1 MQHNDDRPVSV
12 VTGSNS
18 GIGRST
24 AVRLAVGGHRVFATM
39 RDTGR
44 ADKVLEL
51 AERAGVAVEPITL
64 DVSDDASVREG
75 MAEILDR
82 AGRVDV
88 LVNNAGIGYN
98 AVTED
103 LDLDRCREVF
113 EANFYGIVRC
123 SQAVLPGMRA
133 RGSGHISNV
142 SSVTGRF
149 AALAQ
154 VAYSASKFAVEALS
168 ESMAQELVSYG
179 IGVSIIEPGITRTA
193 IMAKNADSPE
203 GTVYD
208 WAYRR
213 EFAFYAAGLRDAV
226 SPDVVADTI
235 WEAVTTS
242 TPKLR
247 WRCAWGA
254 DELVLGRA
262 KMSDED
268 WVSLGACAD
277 DEAYADRFRELFGLD
292 ISPS

>member
-18 GIGRST
+18 GIGRS
-24 AVRLAVGGHRVFATM
+24 AAIRLAVGGHRVFATM
-39 RDTGR
+39 RDTAR
-44 ADKVLEL
+44 ADKLLEL
-51 AERAGVAVEPITL
+51 AERAGVAVEPVAL
-64 DVSDDASVREG
+64 DVSDDASVRDG

-113 EANFYGIVRC
+113 EANFYGIIRC

-133 RGSGHISNV
+133 RRSGHISNV

-168 ESMAQELVSYG
+168 ESMAQELVSSG
-179 IGVSIIEPGITRTA
+179 IGVSIIEPGITKTA

-203 GTVYD
+203 VTAYD

-242 TPKLR
+242 SPKLR

-254 DELVLGRA
+254 DELILGRER
-262 KMSDED
+262 MSDED

-277 DEAYADRFRELFGLD
+277 DEAYAARFRELFGLD
-292 ISPS
+292 ISPR